1 MATPSREYLNG
12 IELISE
18 QIEDIDNIN
27 VESSR
32 KKIAAGTLT
41 MLNNLNKRANDNELL
56 MASLRNL
63 LMQKIID
70 KPEKMSADFIV
81 SALEKLEAST
91 DNTAKIILST
101 MQPPKDGTG
110 ENLVNVIFNNVPP
123 NMSITSGASNSGA
136 NGGLPMGGADMMKL
150 TNINSVFETASIVM
164 SERSKE
170 LRQKELEAAAIE
182 VNGIVVAD
190 DSEKK

>member
-1 MATPSREYLNG
+1 MTDKEYLNG

-18 QIEDIDNIN
+18 QLEDIDKID

-41 MLNNLNKRANDNELL
+41 MLNNLTKRANDNELL

-101 MQPPKDGTG
+101 MQPPKDGNG

-123 NMSITSGASNSGA
+123 NMSISTGSPSNNA
-136 NGGLPMGGADMMKL
+136 NGGLPVGADLMKL

-164 SERSKE
+164 SEHNKA
-170 LRQKELEAAAIE
+170 LRQKELDAAAIE
-182 VNGIVVAD
+182 VNGVVVE
-190 DSEKK
+190 SEGAEKITS